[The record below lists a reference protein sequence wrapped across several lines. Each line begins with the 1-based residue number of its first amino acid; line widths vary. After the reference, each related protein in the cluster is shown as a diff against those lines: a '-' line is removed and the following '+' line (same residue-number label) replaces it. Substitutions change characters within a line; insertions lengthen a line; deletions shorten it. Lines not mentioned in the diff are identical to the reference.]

1 MAKPKAKAGF
11 AGAHGSAALTYE
23 QYQDCLKEADERM
36 KANNGHQYLH
46 ILKTRCM
53 NCGRSPKVKTRCGG
67 WFNTFVNILG
77 CILQEKGVIVE
88 KTPSS
93 LKRVGRRPA
102 YPGKSCPLS
111 PLT

>member
-1 MAKPKAKAGF
+1 MTPESNDAQPARSHA
-11 AGAHGSAALTYE
+11 AHGSASITYE
-23 QYQDCLKEADERM
+23 QYQACLKEADERM

-67 WFNTFVNILG
+67 WLTTFVNILG

-88 KTPSS
+88 KTPNVRISDRDQ
-93 LKRVGRRPA
+93 K
-102 YPGKSCPLS
+102 PL
-111 PLT
+111 